1 MSVRKGNK
9 IVSGR
14 GKNGTGFALFTPKFF
29 DYILNNPSW
38 LRADTFSWHSGDVYK
53 SAYEHLYNDF
63 TNLPSST
70 VTYYAWSVQGSSSRF
85 SVLYTLSETPSS
97 GDDVYV
103 EKTSGIV
110 YGGSVNSISGTTI
123 DAGLDADGGIVVTAI
138 RDSSLDETKESNATY
153 LTETVGSTT
162 INYYRTSDGHKIV
175 MPDQESNVESIY
187 QEVGVAWYYIL
198 NTTNKL
204 FKLPRTKYS
213 FTGLR
218 DSVGNFVEAGLPNI
232 KGYFDTG
239 AEYYDANQDE
249 TPPFSAT
256 SVAKRRNEGGKDAN
270 QRRITFDASTAN
282 PIYGNSDTVQPPST
296 QMYLYFYVGNTVIN
310 QTEVDVGVITERLNG
325 KQDVLGNNVDY
336 VVETFRDGAN
346 WYRIYKSGWVEQ
358 GGNIPFAATGS
369 WAAGN
374 ITFLKPMA
382 DTNYYL
388 NGRGNWSDRQ
398 SCDLGVNSKTTTGCN
413 VTVAINTLTTENGAW
428 YVCGQGA

>member
-38 LRADTFSWHSGDVYK
+38 LRADTFSWHSGELYK
-53 SAYEHLYNDF
+53 SAYEHLVLDL
-63 TNLPSST
+63 TEIVRL
-70 VTYYAWSVQGSSSRF
+70 YAWETSDGDVFYTKTSSPAVDDELYYSNGVYAKAYIITVDTSSGTLTWENERSRTGTATRKVDLDTSYNINISSS
-85 SVLYTLSETPSS
+85 
-97 GDDVYV
+97 
-103 EKTSGIV
+103 
-110 YGGSVNSISGTTI
+110 
-123 DAGLDADGGIVVTAI
+123 
-138 RDSSLDETKESNATY
+138 
-153 LTETVGSTT
+153 TETVGSTEIT
-162 INYYRTSDGHKIV
+162 FYRSIDGHKIV
-175 MPDQESNVESIY
+175 LADQEDNVSAIY
-187 QEVGVAWYYIL
+187 RATGVAWYYIL
-198 NTTNKL
+198 DAENKR
-204 FKLPRTKYS
+204 FKLPRTKHA
-213 FTGLR
+213 FTGLHN
-218 DSVGNFVEAGLPNI
+218 SVGGYVEAGLPNI
-232 KGYFDTG
+232 KGSLSGVRVGSWKAEG
-239 AEYYDANQDE
+239 AFEETEHTSTTSQTMTNHLNQADV
-249 TPPFSAT
+249 TI
-256 SVAKRRNEGGKDAN
+256 KLN
-270 QRRITFDASTAN
+270 ASKSSKV
-282 PIYGNSDTVQPPST
+282 YGNSDTVQPPST

-310 QTEVDVGVITERLNG
+310 QTEVDVGAITERLNG

>member
-38 LRADTFSWHSGDVYK
+38 LRADTFSWHSGELYK

-110 YGGSVNSISGTTI
+110 YGGPVNSISGTTI
-123 DAGLDADGGIVVTAI
+123 EAGLDADGGIVVTAI
-138 RDSSLDETKESNATY
+138 RDSSLDETKESSPTY
-153 LTETVGSTT
+153 LTETIGSTT

-175 MPDQESNVESIY
+175 MPDQESNVEFIY

-198 NTTNKL
+198 DTTNKL

-232 KGYFDTG
+232 TG
-239 AEYYDANQDE
+239 QTNFAPNAGMRNDAQ
-249 TPPFSAT
+249 PRGAFYKAT
-256 SVAKRRNEGGKDAN
+256 ATGHIMQFEQAAGNDLG
-270 QRRITFDASTAN
+270 FDASLSSEV
-282 PIYGNSDTVQPPST
+282 YGKSDTVQPNST

-310 QTEVDVGVITERLNG
+310 QTEVDVGILTEQLNG

-336 VVETFRDGAN
+336 VVESYNDGTN
-346 WYRIYKSGWVEQ
+346 WYRVYKSGWVEQ
-358 GGNIPFAATGS
+358 GGKVTSQSALLS
-369 WAAGN
+369 VSL
-374 ITFLKPMA
+374 LKPYA
-382 DTNYYL
+382 NTLYSVIASV
-388 NGRGNWSDRQ
+388 GS
-398 SCDLGVNSKTTTGCN
+398 TTGN
-413 VTVAINTLTTENGAW
+413 LSQTPAEAWPLTASAIQIAQYGGSATYTLYWEAKGKGA
-428 YVCGQGA
+428 